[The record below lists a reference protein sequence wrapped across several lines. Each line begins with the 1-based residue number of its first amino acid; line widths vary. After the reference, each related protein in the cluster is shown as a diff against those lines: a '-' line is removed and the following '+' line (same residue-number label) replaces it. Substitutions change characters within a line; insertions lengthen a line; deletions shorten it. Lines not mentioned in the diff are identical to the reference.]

1 MITPDIPA
9 LFDLTNKTA
18 LVTGGS
24 RGLGLEAAI
33 ALAEAGASV
42 AITGRRLSWLSSA
55 AEELRRRG
63 HLCRTFKCDVSDEA
77 QAARAVRDAA
87 DNLGALD
94 ILVNNAGIS
103 WASPAEELPIEKWN
117 EVMATNATGT
127 FLTAQAAMREMQRQ
141 HDGGAIINIASVA
154 GMVGTSP
161 DVLDAVGYS
170 ASKGAVIALTHDL
183 AVKWARHGIR
193 VNAIAPGFFNT
204 RMSQKVVEKNR
215 AQIARLTPMGR
226 IGRAGEIGNV
236 VVFLASEASRYI
248 TGQVLPVDGGMLAW

>member
-1 MITPDIPA
+1 MTLDAPA

-127 FLTAQAAMREMQRQ
+127 FLTAQAAMREMQHGGLLRGVDER
-141 HDGGAIINIASVA
+141 DGGVEGKGSVRDASSNVPNNLKHA
-154 GMVGTSP
+154 
-161 DVLDAVGYS
+161 S
-170 ASKGAVIALTHDL
+170 APHP
-183 AVKWARHGIR
+183 AVKPAETQH
-193 VNAIAPGFFNT
+193 
-204 RMSQKVVEKNR
+204 
-215 AQIARLTPMGR
+215 L
-226 IGRAGEIGNV
+226 
-236 VVFLASEASRYI
+236 
-248 TGQVLPVDGGMLAW
+248 